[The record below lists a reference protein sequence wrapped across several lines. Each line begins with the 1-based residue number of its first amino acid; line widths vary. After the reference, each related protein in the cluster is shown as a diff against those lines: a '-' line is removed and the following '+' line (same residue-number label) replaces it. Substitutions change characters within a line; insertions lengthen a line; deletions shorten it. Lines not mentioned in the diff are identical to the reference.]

1 MPDPGPAVGVHGM
14 ACGDPTLPMIP
25 SANIPGDPIAVV
37 NQVLRISATSAQVT
51 ANMGR
56 KFLEQ
61 LGILQPTDTGITNAP
76 AGSAQGQIPR
86 IYGRQA

>member
-1 MPDPGPAVGVHGM
+1 
-14 ACGDPTLPMIP
+14 MIP

-37 NQVLRISATSAQVT
+37 NQVLGISATSAQVT

-61 LGILQPTDTGITNAP
+61 LGILQPTDTGITNAWRARP
-76 AGSAQGQIPR
+76 RAGFREFMGAR
-86 IYGRQA
+86 LLNT